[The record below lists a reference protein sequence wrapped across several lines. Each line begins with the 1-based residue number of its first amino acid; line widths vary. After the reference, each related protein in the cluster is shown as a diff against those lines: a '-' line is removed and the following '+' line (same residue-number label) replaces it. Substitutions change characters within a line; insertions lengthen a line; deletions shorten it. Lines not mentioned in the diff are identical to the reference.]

1 MQTDWY
7 IWIEPDWENEF
18 ENANEESMIPMRAF
32 RVTYAPPPDDVM
44 YIRVK
49 ESQKPDYR
57 NQVYYSHSIL
67 NKRYYLKNYKDVN
80 KNALYVENGNIE
92 INQNADFIDTYK
104 DIVEFILR
112 KMQEVDDQVGDIWKL
127 PEPYWSLLYSLTES
141 NEVSESIILQVR
153 ISDSRNNKKLED
165 FDTAT
170 ELFDVLMMLF
180 RFHVA
185 LMKEVGIEDN
195 YHNSALWQKFEQQYN
210 NNLLHHNE
218 EMTLSNLNWRVKA
231 LYENEPISLIG
242 ELVDLCKNYKK
253 ANLPE
258 PNTMTKREFVQYQEV
273 DGIYEQIW
281 AIFDY
286 VINHPVITVDSIYRI
301 AGAKFDK
308 ILKKSLAKKNSQN

>member
-67 NKRYYLKNYKDVN
+67 NKRYYLKNHKDVN

-258 PNTMTKREFVQYQEV
+258 PNTMTKREFVQYQEF